1 MLVDME
7 KDKVVVGNLVEE
19 TMVEHIQGKI
29 IIQEMEADSQVVGDL
44 HGGRT
49 VLVQLQEDKLW
60 MVHQQKGKM
69 KLQERE
75 TDSQVT
81 ANLQ

>member
-1 MLVDME
+1 MWGSSGGDN
-7 KDKVVVGNLVEE
+7 GGAYAG
-19 TMVEHIQGKI
+19 GKI

-60 MVHQQKGKM
+60 MVHQ
-69 KLQERE
+69 
-75 TDSQVT
+75 
-81 ANLQ
+81 